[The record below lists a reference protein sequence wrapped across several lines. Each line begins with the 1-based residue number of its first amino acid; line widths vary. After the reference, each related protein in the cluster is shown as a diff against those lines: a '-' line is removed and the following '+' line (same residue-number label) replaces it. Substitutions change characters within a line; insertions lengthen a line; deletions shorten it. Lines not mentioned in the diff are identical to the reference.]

1 MGGVLALF
9 FSLLILLVLPLIY
22 DCRIKGRAFYPLAG
36 GMFWSLVVVF
46 VIITIIGIAPVE
58 APYTYIG
65 LGATILYF
73 MIFCLLAKVSS
84 LLEKILM

>member
-1 MGGVLALF
+1 M
-9 FSLLILLVLPLIY
+9 LPLIY

-58 APYTYIG
+58 APYTSIG

-73 MIFCLLAKVSS
+73 MFFCLLAKGSS
-84 LLEKILM
+84 MLEKILT